1 MRLGTLR
8 PTNAALAS
16 ISPRTVPEMPAVT
29 GGGNAAVD
37 MMMTEDEIT
46 GVRRASMTL
55 RPTSRG
61 KIIGQHPTI
70 KRVLETIDRVAAS
83 MCTVLVTGESGT
95 GKELVVAALHDAS
108 TRRTGPL
115 VTINCGAIPSELVES
130 ELFGHVK
137 GAFTGAQNNRRGHV
151 ASAEGGTLFLDEVG
165 ELPMAAQVKL
175 LRVLQQ
181 REYTPV
187 GDSKAVKC
195 DVRVVA
201 ATNRDLKA
209 EVAGGR
215 FREDLFYRLNVI
227 HLKLPA
233 LRERGTD
240 VRVLACHFYRQC
252 VKASGRDDLR
262 GFSAASFVAIEKHNW
277 PGNVRALENSIERS
291 VLLARGPFVE
301 PDDILGTGAGLS
313 VQMPAMS
320 QAAISQALSSVKID
334 TRREAAKA
342 PTLDSRDQAEV
353 RRELEIARRAVV
365 DARREIDSRP
375 RIDARHLVSDR
386 NTTAHAGGFPGSQM
400 APQTPLVQ
408 SPHVAFANDRQMS
421 THDPRRLAD
430 PRREA
435 EATALPPPPKLARF
449 ESASRH
455 EAVVKPAATPVVN
468 ARGSNPLFP
477 RVLPETGFDLFSAV
491 ESYQNSLI
499 RQALTRTGGNKNKAA
514 QLLGLNRTTLV
525 EMIRRRGL

>member
-8 PTNAALAS
+8 PVNGSLAIAALPDAS
-16 ISPRTVPEMPAVT
+16 F
-29 GGGNAAVD
+29 AVD
-37 MMMTEDEIT
+37 NDEIT
-46 GVRRASMTL
+46 GLRRTVGTL

-70 KRVLETIDRVAAS
+70 RKVLETIDRVAAS

-108 TRRTGPL
+108 TRRSGPL
-115 VTINCGAIPSELVES
+115 VTINCGAIPADLVES

-137 GAFTGAQNNRRGHV
+137 GAFTGAANTRRGHV
-151 ASAEGGTLFLDEVG
+151 ATAEGGTLFLDEVG

-187 GDSKAVKC
+187 GDSRSVKC
-195 DVRVVA
+195 DVRIVA

-209 EVAGGR
+209 EVAAGR

-240 VRVLACHFYRQC
+240 VRVLATHFYRNC
-252 VKASGRDDLR
+252 MVASGRDDLR
-262 GFSAASFVAIEKHNW
+262 GFSAAALSAIETHPW
-277 PGNVRALENSIERS
+277 PGNVRALENAIERS

-301 PDDILGTGAGLS
+301 AEDILGTGAG
-313 VQMPAMS
+313 
-320 QAAISQALSSVKID
+320 ISITMA
-334 TRREAAKA
+334 
-342 PTLDSRDQAEV
+342 
-353 RRELEIARRAVV
+353 AVV
-365 DARREIDSRP
+365 APAVSV
-375 RIDARHLVSDR
+375 RI
-386 NTTAHAGGFPGSQM
+386 
-400 APQTPLVQ
+400 
-408 SPHVAFANDRQMS
+408 
-421 THDPRRLAD
+421 D
-430 PRREA
+430 PRREVSRA
-435 EATALPPPPKLARF
+435 PGSDPRRESEATALPPPPKLARF
-449 ESASRH
+449 ESGSRH
-455 EAVVKPAATPVVN
+455 EAVAQPAVLVPVPMVTSSP
-468 ARGSNPLFP
+468 AGRASNPLFP
-477 RVLPETGFDLFSAV
+477 RVLPEQGFDLFTAV
-491 ESYQNSLI
+491 ESYQNNLI
-499 RQALTRTGGNKNKAA
+499 RQAMTRTGGNKNKAA